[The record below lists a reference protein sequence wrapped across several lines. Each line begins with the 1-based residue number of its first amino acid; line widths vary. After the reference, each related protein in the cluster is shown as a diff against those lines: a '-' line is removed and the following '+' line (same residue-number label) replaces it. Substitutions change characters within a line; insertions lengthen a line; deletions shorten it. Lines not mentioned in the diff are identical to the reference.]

1 MGIVPSHETASPTSH
16 GRRSL
21 LASLASLALHGGL
34 LIVLVGSAQRTARPP
49 RSVDHVPI
57 DVIAAP
63 PPARAVPA
71 PQPAPAPTV
80 VRASA
85 APSAVHGRRG
95 QAVPQRVPA
104 RPASAR
110 SALADLTVRYDDA
123 SNFAASADTA
133 GDGDAAGQHIGQ
145 GTGIGKLHDTLA
157 PLAVP
162 PPPGSLASKPRPRH
176 DYHRLQLHSVRQF
189 AGRSIKVLLIVD
201 ERGRVRDVRLL
212 QGVNADL
219 DARTI
224 ALTRNFEFDPAL
236 DETGAPVPGTSRWE
250 IAIVDDSNAG
260 LREALR
266 RGYY

>member
-21 LASLASLALHGGL
+21 LASSASLALHGAL
-34 LIVLVGSAQRTARPP
+34 LVVLVGSAQRTARPP
-49 RSVDHVPI
+49 RSVEHVPI
-57 DVIAAP
+57 DVIDAT
-63 PPARAVPA
+63 PPASAAPA
-71 PQPAPAPTV
+71 PQPTV
-80 VRASA
+80 VRAPSA
-85 APSAVHGRRG
+85 PAAVHGRRG
-95 QAVPQRVPA
+95 QSVPQRVPA

-123 SNFAASADTA
+123 SNFAASANTA

-145 GTGIGKLHDTLA
+145 GTGIGKLHDALA

-162 PPPGSLASKPRPRH
+162 PPPGSLARKPLPRH

-260 LREALR
+260 LREASR

>member
-1 MGIVPSHETASPTSH
+1 MVRAPT
-16 GRRSL
+16 
-21 LASLASLALHGGL
+21 
-34 LIVLVGSAQRTARPP
+34 
-49 RSVDHVPI
+49 
-57 DVIAAP
+57 
-63 PPARAVPA
+63 
-71 PQPAPAPTV
+71 APA
-80 VRASA
+80 
-85 APSAVHGRRG
+85 AVHGRRG
-95 QAVPQRVPA
+95 QAVPQ

-133 GDGDAAGQHIGQ
+133 SDGDATGQHIGQ
-145 GTGIGKLHDTLA
+145 GTGIGKLHEALA

-176 DYHRLQLHSVRQF
+176 DYHRLKLHSVRQF

-219 DARTI
+219 DARTM

-236 DETGAPVPGTSRWE
+236 DEAGAPVPGTSRWE

-260 LREALR
+260 MREALR